1 LNQLEVRRWVMMPV
15 EEAQELTVEA
25 PAGGDD
31 AGQEGVIDSGISG
44 PVAVHLGANGA
55 LQDPAW
61 LRVTK
66 RPVSANVSQ
75 VIAAEFV
82 VDCDVDN
89 QVAVTTEVDVYSSGP
104 R

>member
-1 LNQLEVRRWVMMPV
+1 VVDNV
-15 EEAQELTVEA
+15 EEEQELAVEV

-31 AGQEGVIDSGISG
+31 DSGISG
-44 PVAVHLGANGA
+44 PVAVHRGASGT

-66 RPVSANVSQ
+66 RPVSAKTSV
-75 VIAAEFV
+75 
-82 VDCDVDN
+82 
-89 QVAVTTEVDVYSSGP
+89 